1 MVECSSRRELMNNFK
16 YVSIESMD
24 EILSKKHYRQTFY
37 IVLAL
42 VFLIAL
48 LLRFLLIPETEKLI
62 SISTQTALTSLLDN
76 LVTSIIV
83 TVFIGSFVFWLRP
96 EIVKRSAIEIVEPK
110 QIGHLLKEA
119 TLTSKFWIY
128 KGACG
133 RYTRATTF
141 PKLAEAARNDGIG
154 RDIAVY
160 LLDPR
165 DDELCSKYATYRKS
179 LKSGKNGKPWS
190 CKVVQEE
197 IVSTAISAF
206 KYQSTEPLLG
216 IRLFFVKSFSAF
228 RFDISESHVIVTK
241 EEKEAC
247 ALRADAGTYFYD
259 SYKDDIRLIERQA
272 EEFKCCGKIEF
283 QDEVTADKLKEII
296 ECSKLKDVT
305 EKYNLDLEVI
315 RKAINAPSDPY

>member
-1 MVECSSRRELMNNFK
+1 
-16 YVSIESMD
+16 MD

-37 IVLAL
+37 IVLFL
-42 VFLIAL
+42 VLIVAM
-48 LLRFLLIPETEKLI
+48 LLRFLMPGLNAVSSPSAQAVII
-62 SISTQTALTSLLDN
+62 SLLDN

-96 EIVKRSAIEIVEPK
+96 EIVKRSVIEIVEPK
-110 QIGHLLKEA
+110 QIGRLLKDA
-119 TLTSKFWIY
+119 TSTSKFWIY

-165 DDELCSKYATYRKS
+165 SVELCTKYATYRKS
-179 LKSGKNGKPWS
+179 LKSGRTGKPWS
-190 CKVVQEE
+190 CRVVQEK
-197 IVSTAISAF
+197 IISTAISAF

-216 IRLFFVKSFSAF
+216 IKLFFVSSFSAF
-228 RFDISESHVIVTK
+228 RLDISDKYVMVTK

-259 SYKDDIRLIERQA
+259 SYKDDVRLVERQA
-272 EEFKCCGKIEF
+272 EEFKCCGRVEF
-283 QDEVTADKLKEII
+283 QGEVTMEKLKEII
-296 ECSKLKDVT
+296 ECSRLGCVI
-305 EKYNLDLEVI
+305 ENGNLDLEVI
-315 RKAINAPSDPY
+315 RSAVNAPLDPY

>member
-1 MVECSSRRELMNNFK
+1 
-16 YVSIESMD
+16 MD

-37 IVLAL
+37 IVLSL
-42 VFLIAL
+42 VLLVAL
-48 LLRFLLIPETEKLI
+48 LLRFFFIPEFEKLI
-62 SISTQTALTSLLDN
+62 PQNVQAALISLLDN

-110 QIGHLLKEA
+110 QISHLLKEA

-165 DDELCSKYATYRKS
+165 NKELCTKYATYRKS
-179 LKSGKNGKPWS
+179 LKSGKKGKSWS

-197 IVSTAISAF
+197 IISTAISTF
-206 KYQSTEPLLG
+206 KYQSTEPLLR
-216 IRLFFVKSFSAF
+216 IKLFFVNSFSAF
-228 RFDISESHVIVTK
+228 RFDISEKHVIVTK

-247 ALRADAGTYFYD
+247 ALRADVGTYFYD

-272 EEFKCCGKIEF
+272 EEFKCCGEVEF
-283 QDEVTADKLKEII
+283 QDEVTMDKLKEII
-296 ECSKLKDVT
+296 KCSRLKEVIENDD
-305 EKYNLDLEVI
+305 LDLEVI
-315 RKAINAPSDPY
+315 RMAINAPSDPY

>member
-1 MVECSSRRELMNNFK
+1 
-16 YVSIESMD
+16 MD

-37 IVLAL
+37 IVLGL
-42 VFLIAL
+42 VFLVAL
-48 LLRFLLIPETEKLI
+48 LLRFLFIPAIQNSL
-62 SISTQTALTSLLDN
+62 SPGVNTALVTLLDN
-76 LVTSIIV
+76 LATSIIV

-96 EIVKRSAIEIVEPK
+96 EIVKRSSIDIVEPK

-165 DDELCSKYATYRKS
+165 NKELCTKYATYRKS
-179 LKSGKNGKPWS
+179 LKSGKKGKPWS

-216 IRLFFVKSFSAF
+216 IRLFFVNSFSAF

-241 EEKEAC
+241 EEKDAC
-247 ALRADAGTYFYD
+247 ALRADSGTYFYD

-272 EEFKCCGKIEF
+272 EEFKCCGKVEF
-283 QDEVTADKLKEII
+283 QGEVDIDKLKEII
-296 ECSKLKDVT
+296 ECSQLRSIIEND
-305 EKYNLDLEVI
+305 NLDLEVI
-315 RKAINAPSDPY
+315 RMAINDPSDPY

>member
-1 MVECSSRRELMNNFK
+1 
-16 YVSIESMD
+16 MD

-37 IVLAL
+37 IVLSL
-42 VFLIAL
+42 VFLVAM
-48 LLRFLLIPETEKLI
+48 LLRFLFIPEIDTLI
-62 SISTQTALTSLLDN
+62 SSSIQTALTSLLDN
-76 LVTSIIV
+76 LVTSIVV

-96 EIVKRSAIEIVEPK
+96 EIVKRSAIEVVEPK
-110 QIGHLLKEA
+110 QIGNLLKEA
-119 TLTSKFWIY
+119 TLKSKFWIY

-165 DDELCSKYATYRKS
+165 DDVLCTKYATYRKS
-179 LKSGKNGKPWS
+179 LKSGKEGKPWS

-197 IVSTAISAF
+197 IVATAISAF

-228 RFDISESHVIVTK
+228 RFDISESYVIVTK
-241 EEKEAC
+241 EEKDAC

-272 EEFKCCGKIEF
+272 EEFKCCGKVEF
-283 QDEVTADKLKEII
+283 QGEVTSDKLKEII
-296 ECSKLKDVT
+296 KCSELNGVI
-305 EKYNLDLEVI
+305 ESYNLDLEVI
-315 RKAINAPSDPY
+315 REAVNAPSDPY